1 MPKTMTRFLWLAL
14 VMQLLPGAPLAGQ
27 NADPTVF
34 ITETGR
40 RYHRDGCTY
49 LERTRIPIA
58 LSEAVVLGYTPCGL
72 CNPPTLPASARPS
85 TTRVGIYRVNVAGL
99 KSYTR
104 ADPARMLRAVVVR
117 HIDGDTVYVSMPNPP
132 PHLANYESVRLIG
145 VDTPETVHPNKP
157 VQRFGREASEFTRRR
172 LLHKT
177 VYLAF
182 DWNLR
187 DAYGRLLAYL
197 YLPGGSCH
205 NADLIRE
212 GYGHA
217 YTRYPFQFLEEF
229 RRLERS
235 ARQQGRGLWA
245 PRR

>member
-1 MPKTMTRFLWLAL
+1 MKRLLWLLL
-14 VMQLLPGAPLAGQ
+14 VLQVLPGARLAGQ
-27 NADPTVF
+27 SADPTVF
-34 ITETGR
+34 LTETGR
-40 RYHRDGCTY
+40 RYHRDGCIY

-58 LSEAVVLGYTPCGL
+58 LSEAVGLGFTPCGV
-72 CNPPTLPASARPS
+72 CKPPILPASTRPA
-85 TTRVGIYRVNVAGL
+85 TVPAGVYRVNVAGL
-99 KSYTR
+99 KTYAQ
-104 ADPARMLRAVVVR
+104 ADRTRMLRGVVVR
-117 HIDGDTVYVSMPNPP
+117 HIDGDTVYVSLPNPP
-132 PHLANYESVRLIG
+132 PGLSHYESVRLLG

-157 VQRFGREASEFTRRR
+157 VQRFGREASEFTRKR
-172 LLHKT
+172 LLHKV

-187 DAYGRLLAYL
+187 DNYQRLLAYL
-197 YLPGGSCH
+197 YLPDGSCH

-217 YTRYPFQFLEEF
+217 YTRFPFQFLEEF

-235 ARQQGRGLWA
+235 AREQGRGLWA